1 MKPLDIAATAE
12 ASGTPVRKSYN
23 DGPAGVALLGMVS
36 EAEQGIA
43 AKSARLRQR
52 APIAGASVF
61 NHQAG
66 FRNHPSRRGEHRRLR
81 AHHVLDFI
89 QPMRRPASARADGPS
104 RPVVNTK
111 T

>member
-43 AKSARLRQR
+43 AKSAGSILS
-52 APIAGASVF
+52 APGRSRGMLIT
-61 NHQAG
+61 
-66 FRNHPSRRGEHRRLR
+66 RWIIPPSSFH
-81 AHHVLDFI
+81 
-89 QPMRRPASARADGPS
+89 
-104 RPVVNTK
+104 
-111 T
+111 